1 MEKNSSPKVCVTGGS
16 GYIGSWLVKKL
27 LKNGYTV
34 HVTLRNLGDDSKV
47 GLLKSLPN
55 ADAKLVLFQAD
66 IYNPHEFEAA
76 IDGCDYV
83 FHVAVSW
90 QHDPKSTLFKDKIE
104 ANIAVVRRMADLCIR
119 SQTVKRLIYT
129 ASVMSCSPLNEHGS
143 GFKSS
148 PDESCWTPL
157 NLSFTHCNDY
167 TFEYT
172 RAKTLAEKEALSY
185 NEIDD
190 AKLEVV
196 TLACGLVGGETLLS
210 SVPMSVQAIL
220 SQVTGNPFG
229 YEALRYIEELLGSVP
244 LVHIDDVCEAHVF
257 AMEKPSMKGR
267 FLCAVTSPTV
277 REMANYYE
285 ENYSDIKI
293 DAKFKGDLEKGIA
306 CESGKLVD
314 MGFEFKCDM
323 KKIIGESLESGR
335 RLGALSHQ

>member
-1 MEKNSSPKVCVTGGS
+1 MIT
-16 GYIGSWLVKKL
+16 YIIV
-27 LKNGYTV
+27 
-34 HVTLRNLGDDSKV
+34 
-47 GLLKSLPN
+47 P
-55 ADAKLVLFQAD
+55 FC
-66 IYNPHEFEAA
+66 F
-76 IDGCDYV
+76 
-83 FHVAVSW
+83 
-90 QHDPKSTLFKDKIE
+90 
-104 ANIAVVRRMADLCIR
+104 R
-119 SQTVKRLIYT
+119 SQ
-129 ASVMSCSPLNEHGS
+129 
-143 GFKSS
+143 
-148 PDESCWTPL
+148 
-157 NLSFTHCNDY
+157 
-167 TFEYT
+167 EYT